1 MNDAVRRRHALVR
14 VTIERVTVPESMD
27 ADVNGDF
34 SGFVDVGNDC
44 ALHLWHNDDFVYD
57 PADQL
62 AWYRPSPFRVRMLY
76 LARLDGVPTGRLVV
90 TVPLEEDATTA
101 EVEVHVIPAARRHGI
116 GTALLRQGEE
126 LVADAGRVDISTFTE
141 HVIADIPPGA
151 QTVAP
156 EAGPTGLPADDVTRF
171 ALASGYRLGQVEL
184 VSRLSLPLP
193 DAVRERLQNEA
204 DSRSGDYRIVTWW
217 MSCPDELVDGYAAA
231 RARMVEDVPHD
242 GIVLDPEHWD
252 AERVREE
259 EQRWI
264 EAGEPALV
272 AAAVHETTGDVV
284 AYTILLVAQGSKKV
298 EQWDTL
304 VVGAHRGHRLG
315 LAVKLANLRALASVA
330 PGVERILTW
339 NAAENGP
346 MLAINDALGFVPSAL
361 NGNWQKHFD

>member
-1 MNDAVRRRHALVR
+1 MR

-116 GTALLRQGEE
+116 GSALLRQGEE

-151 QTVAP
+151 ETVAP
-156 EAGPTGLPADDVTRF
+156 EAGPTGLPADDITRF
-171 ALASGYRLGQVEL
+171 VLASGYRLGQVEL
-184 VSRLSLPLP
+184 VSRLSLPLA
-193 DAVRERLQNEA
+193 DAVRERLQRQAEA
-204 DSRSGDYRIVTWW
+204 SGGGYRITTWW
-217 MSCPDELVDGYAAA
+217 KRCPDDLVSGYAAA
-231 RARMVEDVPHD
+231 RARMVKDVPHE
-242 GIVLDPEHWD
+242 GIVLDEEHWD
-252 AERVREE
+252 ERRVREE

-272 AAAVHETTGDVV
+272 AAAVHEATGEVV
-284 AYTILLVAQGSKKV
+284 AYTVLLVAQGSKKV

-304 VVGAHRGHRLG
+304 VVPTHRGHRLG
-315 LAVKLANLRALASVA
+315 LAVKLANLDALARVA

-346 MLAINDALGFVPSAL
+346 MRSINDALGFESWAL
-361 NGNWQKHFD
+361 NGNWQKHVG